1 MLESGCSF
9 TWVHHQT
16 QCFMWGNN
24 VCRWNNHSANGLFSA
39 SYSFIV
45 FTSLFTIVFFSFAE
59 MPYFTSP
66 PPATNRILELGAS
79 DTITCQATGIPQP
92 VITWYRNGQPIDF
105 TQQQRF
111 LNFSENFFCY
121 SVHSYD
127 TVLISCMD
135 TLEHTLSGMHCTLLA

>member
-1 MLESGCSF
+1 MVFIYLSPPPNTVFYVRQQCVSLKQSQCQRFIFSF
-9 TWVHHQT
+9 V
-16 QCFMWGNN
+16 
-24 VCRWNNHSANGLFSA
+24 
-39 SYSFIV
+39 FIHRLYV
-45 FTSLFTIVFFSFAE
+45 FIYNRFFSFAE